1 MRSGFFLAPLS
12 LLLISAY
19 MFVLNV
25 APAPAQAATVARGS
39 EQAAVLPES
48 QFLALYPEL
57 RQAPAPPWLRPG
69 VRATYNSAFAT
80 FGRNIDDPT
89 PSGAALVQFD
99 VVAQDRRNVVAQ
111 TTMFSTQIQG
121 QPPTGLGYEVGLP
134 GVGAFWFAPQVL
146 AHAEDAAFEEFTV
159 NRLTTDVEGET
170 YDVVRMQS
178 TTDNSVE
185 VWEFETNSGVLVF
198 HQQMLYGADGE
209 KTSGN
214 VMTLLGR
221 RQVRL
226 PWRFGS
232 VPGWVKRGIQI
243 DLAGSQMMDLGG
255 PPYIP
260 LPMAVNLR
268 INKVGS
274 VWSEYSQTTWFNNQ
288 QISQSGGATGV
299 AQIFGGMWLPPEAL
313 GVLKTG
319 SVLDRDP
326 LTGVVTQVDEAGS
339 RQIAVRA
346 EGPGYLTRYTY
357 DGQSGRVIGYYQEA
371 HMMAGVQ
378 YTELAAE

>member
-1 MRSGFFLAPLS
+1 
-12 LLLISAY
+12 
-19 MFVLNV
+19 
-25 APAPAQAATVARGS
+25 
-39 EQAAVLPES
+39 
-48 QFLALYPEL
+48 
-57 RQAPAPPWLRPG
+57 
-69 VRATYNSAFAT
+69 
-80 FGRNIDDPT
+80 
-89 PSGAALVQFD
+89 
-99 VVAQDRRNVVAQ
+99 
-111 TTMFSTQIQG
+111 
-121 QPPTGLGYEVGLP
+121 
-134 GVGAFWFAPQVL
+134 VGAFWFAPQVL

-185 VWEFETNSGVLVF
+185 VWEFEANSGVLVF

-232 VPGWVKRGIQI
+232 VPGWVKRGVQI
-243 DLAGSQMMDLGG
+243 DLSGNQMMDLGG

-288 QISQSGGATGV
+288 QIGQSGGATGV
-299 AQIFGGMWLPPEAL
+299 AQIFGSMWLPPEAL

-319 SVLDRDP
+319 SELDRDP
-326 LTGVVTQVDEAGS
+326 LTGVVTRVDEAGS
-339 RQIAVRA
+339 RQIAVSA
-346 EGPGYLTRYTY
+346 EGPEYLTRYTY
-357 DGQSGRVIGYYQEA
+357 DARSGRVIGYYQEA
-371 HMMAGVQ
+371 HMVVGVQ
-378 YTELAAE
+378 YTELAVD